1 MSPPSLTSQRLHPG
15 LNLHETDPATHEHAQ
30 GVVFGFWVFLMS
42 DAVLFALLFAVY
54 ASVGANTADGPAPA
68 DVFKLVP
75 AALETLVL
83 LLSSFTFGIAS
94 LAMKH
99 ARGVRLLQAMLAV
112 TLLLGL
118 GFLGL
123 EAHDFLDMAREHAL
137 PQRSGFLSAFFA
149 LVPTHFLHVLLGCL
163 WIVVMMVQ
171 AQLFGL
177 DGRTKTR
184 LLRLGLFWHFLDI
197 VWVMIF
203 TFVFLRGLL

>member
-1 MSPPSLTSQRLHPG
+1 MSAGSASERRRHPG
-15 LNLHETDPATHEHAQ
+15 LNLHESDAHPSDGE
-30 GVVFGFWVFLMS
+30 VVFGFWVFMMS

-54 ASVGANTADGPAPA
+54 ASLGANTAGGPGPHE
-68 DVFKLVP
+68 VFELRP
-75 AALETLVL
+75 AAMETLLL

-94 LAMKH
+94 LAMKYQ
-99 ARGVRLLQAMLAV
+99 RGMALLQGMLAL

-123 EAHDFLDMAREHAL
+123 EVHDFVGMADKGAL
-137 PQRSGFLSAFFA
+137 PQVSAFLSAFYA
-149 LVPTHFLHVLLGCL
+149 LVPTHFLHVSLGCV

-171 AQLFGL
+171 LRMSGL
-177 DGRTKTR
+177 DRITRTR

-203 TFVFLRGLL
+203 SFVFLRGLL